1 MSTERKSTLE
11 ERGCCAASVWLLKVL
26 VPHPHSSP
34 HLVPLIIHNSPKN
47 NSTAKA
53 KWHSWQCWVLNA
65 ASSLRAHASPVPTS
79 ISLYHDSF
87 CNIFCTMSERA
98 KSDRSRAAASNSH
111 PPPAP
116 ASAAQEPQQPEE
128 PPILSHL
135 QLLDPILQFLT
146 RATGQ
151 SLISL
156 ATLRRTLPKDGQAGD
171 KVMNAIRSIPEL
183 GRRGILRV
191 AVRQCPAEGGEAPTS
206 TDLPKSEKDDEGMHN
221 NYIFD
226 EDEVYRRYH
235 AALNL
240 SGHEQ
245 QTNTCTTTEQDR
257 DQDQLMVGF
266 FPKPGHFNGECIAA
280 AAEAAAKGT
289 KSSADGK
296 GLHGAT
302 KTGAKKRMAALR
314 KSLKA
319 EEKQKRKEKQV
330 DKESKTKAKAKAKA
344 VTKRRQR
351 KEPGPSVTV
360 DSDVEPAKDSTG
372 ESKGVSEDQ
381 VLASTPL
388 NRHNDSPEA
397 KGALD
402 CYRKLM
408 GIKDTKK
415 DGDSN
420 KEEDGPEPLMLPG
433 QTVYAGCKPA
443 REVRFGTLSEETRKL
458 IPSALA
464 EAFGLDIGGSDAA
477 HGQSQIRRRLYY
489 HQAAAVESILNG
501 HHTTICT
508 GTGSGKS
515 LCFLLPVL
523 SMVMKTDID
532 AVTASAFSSSNDEV
546 IGGAAAIIM
555 FPTKALAQDQY
566 TKLMGLINSHPLL
579 VDHIRVGVI
588 DGDTPHS
595 SRADIIKHSNIV
607 LTNPDTIHAA
617 ILPNWK
623 RTYAPFLA
631 KVRCVVID
639 ESHMYEGAFGA
650 HVSLV
655 LARLVRVCAAAFYKR
670 CDDPTEEQKPITF
683 VGCSATIGRPEEH
696 FRLLCPIAEDDAVK
710 VLSPEDD
717 GSPCESKF
725 FFTHTPPLLDTS
737 GKSTGKLVVPIT
749 KKNQKG
755 SSDDVTAQDQGRT
768 RRGSSNRGADLRR
781 APMHRRHAADET
793 ARLLAAAV
801 RNGVRC
807 IAFCKTRSLCEW
819 VYERCISDLRSTA
832 SSGNDLAKKVE
843 SYRGGYSADARRS
856 IEKRLFKEELL
867 AVVATS
873 ALELGVDIGG
883 IDLTLHCGYPGSI
896 SSLMQ
901 QAGRAG
907 RGGKPSASI
916 MVCFSSPSEQNF
928 WRFPKTLLTNG
939 LDAPPAVPV
948 NAGLL
953 QNHLLCAGE
962 EYSLVM
968 GQNSITTL
976 LTSERHQPVQSQIV
990 DRDLFSG
997 ALYDECIEKLL
1008 QDRLISAGRVTI
1020 TDAGGKEETIVTYST
1035 HPSVDKPY
1043 SRVSLRSIEHIA
1055 YQIVDLNHNLQGGR
1069 TDTINEN
1076 AVLDTIPYSRV
1087 FYHAFPGA
1095 VIMHRGHRYK
1105 VEVMNNPPPF
1115 ADCSIGYSRSMK
1127 LGAFAKQTN
1136 VTYMT
1141 QALALTHIT
1150 VVKQFDRVEIL
1161 AMDVEKSQ
1169 KSKGGTA
1176 ATDDLYK
1183 HPELNT
1189 GAIAGN
1195 GVVTVKRTVH
1205 GYKRLS
1211 PVNRVEL
1218 SRHELK
1224 MPSMEYDTN
1233 AVWFDCEASLLGSV
1247 MPGFDEGVHALS
1259 HALLAVAPLFVPCA
1273 SSDIDCD
1280 HSRHD
1285 TTRIM
1290 IFDNRAG
1297 GAGITSR
1304 LWRHFFRPDGV
1315 LSSAIELLEHCS
1327 TCSDESGFKGGCP
1340 GCIQS
1345 VPCINFHEDL
1355 SRPAG
1360 LRIARRLLKRIEQTA
1375 LYKENAKALHV
1386 AKEKEEHGANDDE
1399 GNGVNTSTS
1408 SGATPDRPTNKVTED
1423 TPRRLAR
1430 KRALEFA
1437 KDLESAKKRS
1447 VVVGRPSWPADERS

>member
-1 MSTERKSTLE
+1 M
-11 ERGCCAASVWLLKVL
+11 
-26 VPHPHSSP
+26 
-34 HLVPLIIHNSPKN
+34 
-47 NSTAKA
+47 
-53 KWHSWQCWVLNA
+53 
-65 ASSLRAHASPVPTS
+65 
-79 ISLYHDSF
+79 
-87 CNIFCTMSERA
+87 
-98 KSDRSRAAASNSH
+98 
-111 PPPAP
+111 
-116 ASAAQEPQQPEE
+116 
-128 PPILSHL
+128 
-135 QLLDPILQFLT
+135 
-146 RATGQ
+146 
-151 SLISL
+151 
-156 ATLRRTLPKDGQAGD
+156 
-171 KVMNAIRSIPEL
+171 
-183 GRRGILRV
+183 
-191 AVRQCPAEGGEAPTS
+191 AVRQCPADADDAPSSQPTGE
-206 TDLPKSEKDDEGMHN
+206 EDDEALHSN
-221 NYIFD
+221 CIFD
-226 EDEVYRRYH
+226 EDEVFRRYN
-235 AALNL
+235 AALNI
-240 SGHEQ
+240 SGNDQPKNTNEQ
-245 QTNTCTTTEQDR
+245 
-257 DQDQLMVGF
+257 DQDQLLVGF
-266 FPKPGHFNGECIAA
+266 FPKPGHFNGEFIAA
-280 AAEAAAKGT
+280 AAAAAAAGSKGST
-289 KSSADGK
+289 KSFGDGK

-319 EEKQKRKEKQV
+319 DEKEKKKEKQV
-330 DKESKTKAKAKAKA
+330 DKKAQAKAKSTAK
-344 VTKRRQR
+344 KKQQR
-351 KEPGPSVTV
+351 KEMGTNVIGDSNTEPVKPSA
-360 DSDVEPAKDSTG
+360 D
-372 ESKGVSEDQ
+372 ESKDDVTEDQ
-381 VLASTPL
+381 VEANAPT
-388 NRHNDSPEA
+388 NKHNDSPEA
-397 KGALD
+397 KEALD

-408 GIKDTKK
+408 GIKDAKNGDGTKSK
-415 DGDSN
+415 I
-420 KEEDGPEPLMLPG
+420 EDEAEPLMLPG

-443 REVRFGTLSEETRKL
+443 REVRYGTLSEETRRL
-458 IPSALA
+458 IPSALS
-464 EAFGLDIGGSDAA
+464 ETMGLDIHLEDAA
-477 HGQSQIRRRLYY
+477 AQAQSQTRTQRRLYY
-489 HQAAAVESILNG
+489 HQAAAVESILKG

-508 GTGSGKS
+508 GTGSCKS

-523 SMVMKTDID
+523 AMVMKTDID
-532 AVTASAFSSSNDEV
+532 AVTAAAFSSSNDEV
-546 IGGAAAIIM
+546 VGGAAAIIM

-595 SRADIIKHSNIV
+595 SRADIVKHSNII

-631 KVRCVVID
+631 KVRSVVID

-655 LARLVRVCAAAFYKR
+655 LARLVRICAAAFYKR

-696 FRLLCPIAEDDAVK
+696 FRLLCPIAKDDVVK

-737 GKSTGKLVVPIT
+737 GKSTGKLVIPVT
-749 KKNQKG
+749 KKTKG
-755 SSDDVTAQDQGRT
+755 SGDDETTQDQGRK

-793 ARLLAAAV
+793 ARLLATAV
-801 RNGVRC
+801 RNGIRC

-832 SSGNDLAKKVE
+832 TGGSDLSKKVE

-883 IDLTLHCGYPGSI
+883 IDLSLHCGYPGSI

-907 RGGKPSASI
+907 RGGKPSASV

-962 EYSLVM
+962 EYSLV
-968 GQNSITTL
+968 GENSITTL
-976 LTSERHQPVQSQIV
+976 LTSERREPVRSQIV

-1008 QDRLISAGRVTI
+1008 QDRLMTAGKVTVA
-1020 TDAGGKEETIVTYST
+1020 DAGGKDEIISTFST
-1035 HPSVDKPY
+1035 HPSVDRPY
-1043 SRVSLRSIEHIA
+1043 SRVSFRSIEPIA

-1105 VEVMNNPPPF
+1105 VEVMNNPPLF
-1115 ADCSIGYSRSMK
+1115 ADCSIGYCRSLK
-1127 LGAFAKQTN
+1127 LGAFAKETN

-1161 AMDVEKSQ
+1161 PKDVQKGG
-1169 KSKGGTA
+1169 KSKGGTDN
-1176 ATDDLYK
+1176 TDDLYK
-1183 HPELNT
+1183 NPELNT

-1211 PVNRVEL
+1211 PVNRVEI

-1233 AVWFDCEASLLGSV
+1233 AIWFDCEASLLASV

-1259 HALLAVAPLFVPCA
+1259 HALLAVAPLFVPCTSA
-1273 SSDIDCD
+1273 DIDCD

-1290 IFDNRAG
+1290 MFDNRAG

-1304 LWRHFFRPDGV
+1304 LWRHFFRPDGI

-1375 LYKENAKALHV
+1375 LYKKNAKALE
-1386 AKEKEEHGANDDE
+1386 KKKEENTNDDE
-1399 GNGVNTSTS
+1399 TNDINASTS
-1408 SGATPDRPTNKVTED
+1408 SGASPDRPTNKITED

-1447 VVVGRPSWPADERS
+1447 VVVGRPSWPADERN

>member
-1 MSTERKSTLE
+1 M
-11 ERGCCAASVWLLKVL
+11 
-26 VPHPHSSP
+26 
-34 HLVPLIIHNSPKN
+34 
-47 NSTAKA
+47 
-53 KWHSWQCWVLNA
+53 
-65 ASSLRAHASPVPTS
+65 
-79 ISLYHDSF
+79 
-87 CNIFCTMSERA
+87 
-98 KSDRSRAAASNSH
+98 
-111 PPPAP
+111 
-116 ASAAQEPQQPEE
+116 
-128 PPILSHL
+128 SHL

-156 ATLRRTLPKDGQAGD
+156 ETLRRTLPKDGAAGD
-171 KVMNAIRSIPEL
+171 KVWNAIRSIPEL

-191 AVRQCPAEGGEAPTS
+191 AVRQCPGDEDDAPSGRANGE
-206 TDLPKSEKDDEGMHN
+206 EDDDGLQN
-221 NYIFD
+221 KCIFD
-226 EDEVYRRYH
+226 EDEVYRRYD
-235 AALNL
+235 AALNI
-240 SGHEQ
+240 SGDHQ
-245 QTNTCTTTEQDR
+245 QQADSREK
-257 DQDQLMVGF
+257 DQHQLLVGF
-266 FPKPGHFNGECIAA
+266 FPKPGHFNGEFIAA
-280 AAEAAAKGT
+280 AAAAAAASKGS
-289 KSSADGK
+289 KPPSDGK

-319 EEKQKRKEKQV
+319 DEKEKKKG
-330 DKESKTKAKAKAKA
+330 DKATKAKS
-344 VTKRRQR
+344 TKKKSQR
-351 KEPGPSVTV
+351 KDTSTNN
-360 DSDVEPAKDSTG
+360 DDVSKENPNVAPAK
-372 ESKGVSEDQ
+372 ESEDTDGTCDEQ
-381 VLASTPL
+381 SGSTVASANKHNETPEGKL
-388 NRHNDSPEA
+388 
-397 KGALD
+397 ALD

-408 GIKDTKK
+408 GIKDTKVGGRSTE
-415 DGDSN
+415 D
-420 KEEDGPEPLMLPG
+420 DGPEPLMLSG

-443 REVRFGTLSEETRKL
+443 REVRYGTLSEETQKL
-458 IPSALA
+458 IPSALL
-464 EAFGLDIGGSDAA
+464 ETFGLSTGGSAAA
-477 HGQSQIRRRLYY
+477 HAQSPSRRRLYY

-532 AVTASAFSSSNDEV
+532 AVTASAFSSSNEQAV
-546 IGGAAAIIM
+546 GGAAAIIM

-595 SRADIIKHSNIV
+595 SRADIVKHSNII

-631 KVRCVVID
+631 KVRYVVID
-639 ESHMYEGAFGA
+639 ESHMYEGAFGG

-655 LARLVRVCAAAFYKR
+655 LARLVRVCAAAYYKR
-670 CDDPTEEQKPITF
+670 CDDPTEEQTAITF

-696 FRLLCPIAEDDAVK
+696 FRLLCPIAKDDVVT

-737 GKSTGKLVVPIT
+737 GKSTGKLAVPIP
-749 KKNQKG
+749 KKKKG
-755 SSDDVTAQDQGRT
+755 TGDDTTSQDQGRK

-843 SYRGGYSADARRS
+843 SYRGGYSAEARRS
-856 IEKRLFKEELL
+856 IEKSLFKEELL

-916 MVCFSSPSEQNF
+916 MVCFSSPSEQHF

-962 EYSLVM
+962 EYSLV
-968 GQNSITTL
+968 GENSITTL
-976 LTSERHQPVQSQIV
+976 LTSERREPVRSQLV

-997 ALYDECIEKLL
+997 TLYDECIRKLL
-1008 QDRLISAGRVTI
+1008 QDRLMSAGKVTV
-1020 TDAGGKEETIVTYST
+1020 TDADGKDETIVTYST
-1035 HPSVDKPY
+1035 HPSVDRPY
-1043 SRVSLRSIEHIA
+1043 SRISLRSIEPIA
-1055 YQIVDLNHNLQGGR
+1055 YQIVDLSHNLQGGR

-1095 VIMHRGHRYK
+1095 VIMHRSRRYK

-1115 ADCSIGYSRSMK
+1115 ADCSIGYCRSMK

-1161 AMDVEKSQ
+1161 PKDVQ
-1169 KSKGGTA
+1169 KSGKSRGA
-1176 ATDDLYK
+1176 VAHADDLYK
-1183 HPELNT
+1183 YPELNT

-1211 PVNRVEL
+1211 PVNRVEI

-1233 AVWFDCEASLLGSV
+1233 AIWFDCEASLLAGV

-1259 HALLAVAPLFVPCA
+1259 HALLAVAPLFVPCTSA
-1273 SSDIDCD
+1273 DIDCD

-1290 IFDNRAG
+1290 IFDNKAG

-1304 LWRHFFRPDGV
+1304 LWRHFFRPGGI

-1360 LRIARRLLKRIEQTA
+1360 LRIARRLLKRIEQSA
-1375 LYKENAKALHV
+1375 LYKENAKAL
-1386 AKEKEEHGANDDE
+1386 AKEKEENAKVNE
-1399 GNGVNTSTS
+1399 GNGVIESAS
-1408 SGATPDRPTNKVTED
+1408 SAGATPDRPTNEVTKD